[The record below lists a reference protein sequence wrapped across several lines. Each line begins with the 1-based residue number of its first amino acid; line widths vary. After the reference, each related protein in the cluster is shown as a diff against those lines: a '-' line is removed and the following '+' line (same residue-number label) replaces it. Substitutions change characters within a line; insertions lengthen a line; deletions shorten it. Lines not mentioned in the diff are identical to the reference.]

1 MEHKRIGAGRDARLT
16 SFSTA
21 SAGPTVLFHQVV
33 ATCDKNYKLPF
44 KIFGESPAALPEVI
58 DGMLASGMEPHTF
71 AASYIAA
78 LGLGKQSALAVEV
91 QNIVHALFFYC
102 CVDKLNPFRSS
113 TLDHFGR
120 RLLQITAAC
129 RKQGKSPDFDGL
141 DDYMLHATSGT
152 MGIRAPVLSKFIGE
166 QAKTNAAIMKQLRLS
181 HEENDLDSKKKQKEK
196 EKDKD
201 KKGKGGGKD
210 E

>member
-1 MEHKRIGAGRDARLT
+1 MAGARVGSWRYSDPAHLLFGKACDASLLGDAARFRPVGATALLIETEAAEVEDSKATTLERVLEVDVTSWLEHKRIGAGRDARLT

-33 ATCDKNYKLPF
+33 ATCDKNYKLSF

-78 LGLGKQSALAVEV
+78 FGLSKQSALAVEV

-102 CVDKLNPFRSS
+102 CVDKLNPS
-113 TLDHFGR
+113 
-120 RLLQITAAC
+120 
-129 RKQGKSPDFDGL
+129 
-141 DDYMLHATSGT
+141 
-152 MGIRAPVLSKFIGE
+152 
-166 QAKTNAAIMKQLRLS
+166 
-181 HEENDLDSKKKQKEK
+181 
-196 EKDKD
+196 
-201 KKGKGGGKD
+201 
-210 E
+210 